1 MHIRLCE
8 FILQMLTLFTAVL
21 STDSQEGEEQEGEK
35 QKDDLD
41 QVPEDQVG
49 ARARALACACVV
61 RAASPNLQ
69 TSRPIRRQ
77 TAYPNKH

>member
-21 STDSQEGEEQEGEK
+21 STNSQEGEEQEGEK

-41 QVPEDQVG
+41 QVPEDLVG

-69 TSRPIRRQ
+69 TSRPIQRQ